1 MNLFSSA
8 FLGVNVGKKTATNY
22 SDLKT
27 LDKEQEIS
35 AMCWATE
42 EEQMVRIILKLSKI
56 FFLKLL
62 QACWMLRFWK
72 GKVTRHFFAG
82 HPLKFVNL
90 YWNIS
95 TKAIAFGASVKYHAW
110 LHINRWLNTSNNKHY
125 YNICCNFCIIPS
137 LKFMS
142 TFSGLELL
150 FHGAQEDGHG
160 LSPQLFAFKTFPQTF
175 KIKKPEIP
183 GLL

>member
-42 EEQMVRIILKLSKI
+42 EEQMVRIIQTKQDI
-56 FFLKLL
+56 FFQTSSSLLNASFLKGQGHKAFFCRASFEVCKFILEH
-62 QACWMLRFWK
+62 FNK
-72 GKVTRHFFAG
+72 GNCIWCLCEVSCLTSYKQMT
-82 HPLKFVNL
+82 
-90 YWNIS
+90 
-95 TKAIAFGASVKYHAW
+95 
-110 LHINRWLNTSNNKHY
+110 TSNNKHY

>member
-1 MNLFSSA
+1 MWVRRPQRITVIWRHWTKSKKYQQCAGQQKRSRWWELF
-8 FLGVNVGKKTATNY
+8 
-22 SDLKT
+22 
-27 LDKEQEIS
+27 
-35 AMCWATE
+35 
-42 EEQMVRIILKLSKI
+42 KLSKI
-56 FFLKLL
+56 FFFKLL